1 MQYIVISNF
10 YNNNFNN
17 FNVSFL
23 TEKNGDTYKNFSFKK
38 ENFKNKNGNLNGK
51 KLKKYIKDYFK
62 DELIKFNYISIK
74 AIN

>member
-1 MQYIVISNF
+1 MQYIIIDNF

-23 TEKNGDTYKNFSFKK
+23 TGKNGDTYKNFSFKK
-38 ENFKNKNGNLNGK
+38 EDFTTKKSDLNEK
-51 KLKKYIKDYFK
+51 KLKRYIKDYFK
-62 DELIKFNYISIK
+62 DELIEFNYISIK